1 MWSFPRVW
9 YHWHS
14 TSCEEQSNLRANI
27 WFSIQNIWLC
37 LQDVLSVRP
46 LQGTVWFSIKLEVL
60 SVRFGDDLSVRIAC
74 GMNLVFLPNY
84 VLSVSP
90 SLYIYISYI
99 HIYIDAFNLFGGA
112 QFPSFP
118 HCWSP
123 SSFWGIRCHV
133 VQNCCTHDLGWHN
146 LDGYQNTA
154 WFQVTCFK
162 HMSNVNPTCLLIQYD
177 TMKIWQHDQWQFEQC
192 LKPSIVYLLVLDGQK
207 LNPLDGRKVNP
218 WFATVRQIL
227 DRIIHCH
234 SILSTFINHIQ

>member
-1 MWSFPRVW
+1 MSTGRSKCEASAGHRVIQYQTGGSKCEIRGWSKCENRLR
-9 YHWHS
+9 HE
-14 TSCEEQSNLRANI
+14 SC
-27 WFSIQNIWLC
+27 FSSKLC
-37 LQDVLSVRP
+37 PKCESV
-46 LQGTVWFSIKLEVL
+46 TI
-60 SVRFGDDLSVRIAC
+60 
-74 GMNLVFLPNY
+74 
-84 VLSVSP
+84 
-90 SLYIYISYI
+90 YIYIYIYHI